1 MRVTLS
7 CLTIVL
13 AGCQC
18 SRVATVVDAG
28 TTSPAPS
35 TAVQATIDAALAKR
49 QQGDSAAATAMLL
62 EAATKAHAANDVPG
76 EAWALHRAG
85 DTLLDQ
91 EQCGPSRKRYLEAL
105 ALHRRSNDRAKLGLV
120 CNDLGLWA
128 KHCELDEAAG
138 WFSLAM
144 SYRRGD
150 ERAFGTSAN
159 NLGTVFW
166 SINRPEEA
174 NLAYETALE
183 AAERA
188 NDLVLQRKVLANL
201 ALLWVLIAEG
211 RYDFDPLSEATPIDS
226 LLESDAGVDELLRA
240 LDSRSDRFDGDSE
253 QPRPIPPG
261 SPALVTAREFF
272 RRAIEAAKKGGED
285 PIVVCASL
293 GTFDNRCEVLTPKV
307 P

>member
-18 SRVATVVDAG
+18 SKVTSLVDAG
-28 TTSPAPS
+28 TSGPSPSSAIQ
-35 TAVQATIDAALAKR
+35 TAIDAALTKR
-49 QQGDSAAATAMLL
+49 QQGDPVTATAMLL
-62 EAATKAHAANDVPG
+62 EAATQAHAANDLPG

-105 ALHRRSNDRAKLGLV
+105 ELHRRSNDRAKLGLV
-120 CNDLGLWA
+120 ANDLGLWS
-128 KHCELDEAAG
+128 KHCELDEAVG

-150 ERAFGTSAN
+150 EKAFGTSAN

-166 SINRPEEA
+166 NINRPEEA

-183 AAERA
+183 AAGRA
-188 NDLVLQRKVLANL
+188 NDLVLQRKIFANL
-201 ALLWVLIAEG
+201 ALLWVLTAEG
-211 RYDFDPLSEATPIDS
+211 RYDFDPLSESAPIEA

-253 QPRPIPPG
+253 QPRPIPPD
-261 SPALVTAREFF
+261 SAALAKARDFF
-272 RRAIEAAKKGGED
+272 GRAIEAAKKGGED

-293 GTFDNRCEVLTPKV
+293 GTFDNRCEVLTPKT